1 MSFQNE
7 ESAIGLDLCNA
18 LVELNKKLRLNNFKL
33 VVRYSEPSKDPVS
46 DKVIKPR
53 RWDKTYIAEQ
63 LYPLRGKMSR
73 IWVCGPPVMN
83 QCFDQSLEELQDK
96 LQLRSNQIEIM

>member
-7 ESAIGLDLCNA
+7 ESAIGLDLCHA
-18 LVELNKKLRLNNFKL
+18 LLELNKKLRLKNFKL
-33 VVRYSEPSKDPVS
+33 VVRYSEPKKEPGS
-46 DKVIKPR
+46 DKLIKPR
-53 RWDKTYIAEQ
+53 RWDKTYIAEE

-83 QCFDQSLEELQDK
+83 QCFDQSLEELQTK
-96 LQLRSNQIEIM
+96 LHLRSN